1 MYSTNFA
8 IDMPRVM
15 SSKSGCDDVKTVGVM
30 TQIRDC
36 DVTGIVY
43 MLPYILDVVS
53 YIEVV
58 MSKVL

>member
-1 MYSTNFA
+1 MHSTKFA

-15 SSKSGCDDVKTVGVM
+15 SYKSGCDDVKTVGVM
-30 TQIRDC
+30 TQISDC
-36 DVTGIVY
+36 DVSCIGY

-58 MSKVL
+58 MSKV